1 MNKTVKNLTRTR
13 VYRKSAVYHHLYD
26 TKAWKGRRV
35 AQLSAY
41 PLCAFCERMGKFVSA
56 TVADHIEPHKGD
68 DVLFFEGDLQSLCK
82 VCHDSAKQ
90 REENAGFSSA
100 VDVDGYP
107 IDPKHPSNR

>member
-1 MNKTVKNLTRTR
+1 MTRYT
-13 VYRKSAVYHHLYD
+13 KATAYHYLYD
-26 TKAWKGRRV
+26 SKAWKGRRV

-68 DVLFFEGDLQSLCK
+68 DVLFFEGELQSLCK
-82 VCHDSAKQ
+82 ACHDGAKQ

-107 IDPKHPSNR
+107 IDPRHPSNR